1 MPSPQTDWQM
11 EGEPLQVKPA
21 FRVQKGEQ
29 PSSSMRF
36 WSSHSS
42 GGSVRALPQREEG
55 VFAAESQSEKE
66 ASENAAEEKFGTG
79 ERMMHRQ
86 VPSQTCP
93 NEQGMPTS
101 HCSPFWGMASPQRGG
116 GEEEAWATNVTEE
129 ALLISAWMGRHW
141 QVDVQ

>member
-55 VFAAESQSEKE
+55 VFAAESQSEK
-66 ASENAAEEKFGTG
+66 AAEEKFGTG

-93 NEQGMPTS
+93 AGQGMPTS
-101 HCSPFWGMASPQRGG
+101 HCSPMVRRESPQRGG
-116 GEEEAWATNVTEE
+116 G
-129 ALLISAWMGRHW
+129 
-141 QVDVQ
+141 